1 MAPRVILDDSYK
13 LVVTLYI
20 QTGLT
25 SEDISTSLFNDF
37 GIKVSPRTIDRKL
50 RSWDIT
56 WRTRTEESEALLS
69 RIQVLF
75 SNEGLTDEE
84 MLQVLVREGFH
95 LGPTG
100 LLRLRRALGLVRRI
114 NHAED

>member
-20 QTGLT
+20 QSGLT
-25 SEDISTSLFNDF
+25 SDGISTSLFNAF
-37 GIKVSPRTIDRKL
+37 GINVSTRTIDRKL
-50 RSWDIT
+50 RSWNIT
-56 WRTRTEESEALLS
+56 RRTRTEESEALLS

-75 SNEGLTDEE
+75 SNNGLSDEE
-84 MLQVLVREGFH
+84 MLQVLVREGFQV
-95 LGPTG
+95 GPTG
-100 LLRLRRALGLVRRI
+100 LRRVRRALGLVRRT